1 MVGSLFFLT
10 SVVTA
15 NEVVSTNIVG
25 YLVNTNV
32 PPSYLTGPTFVPVLS
47 CLQDNPDFTILLEDI
62 TIEGMHLSFD
72 SIQFLSPEDSSTIVE
87 AVYSSI
93 PAIKGWWKLGSPGV
107 ESLDKTP
114 ISLSEGFLC
123 NFASGNNITLTYA
136 GEVFTGETSITLTN
150 MFSVLANYL
159 PVDLK
164 LKHITAEGMHLSFDS
179 IQFLS
184 PDDSSTIIEAV
195 YSSIPAIKGWWKLGS
210 PGVESLDDIDF
221 PAGAAILCNFQS
233 GNSVKFTFP
242 DPMLPLV
249 P

>member
-72 SIQFLSPEDSSTIVE
+72 SIQFLSPDDSSTIV
-87 AVYSSI
+87 
-93 PAIKGWWKLGSPGV
+93 
-107 ESLDKTP
+107 
-114 ISLSEGFLC
+114 
-123 NFASGNNITLTYA
+123 
-136 GEVFTGETSITLTN
+136 
-150 MFSVLANYL
+150 
-159 PVDLK
+159 
-164 LKHITAEGMHLSFDS
+164 
-179 IQFLS
+179 
-184 PDDSSTIIEAV
+184 EAV